1 MRDSLSRLEQLRYR
15 KNALLGAWGLPVQ
28 ASKMGQPF
36 LLTKNNQP
44 TRVTHMTRK
53 YFGTDGIRGTVGQP
67 PITPDFVLKLAHA
80 VGRVLRQS
88 ESRPTVLIG
97 KDTRISGYMLE
108 SALESGFNSAG
119 VDVVLLGPLPTPGV
133 AYLTRAQRASLGVV
147 ISASHNP
154 FADNGIK
161 FFSAQ
166 GTKLND
172 EWELAVEASLEQQPV
187 WADSAS
193 LGKTRRMED
202 AAGRY
207 TEFCKSTFAHDL
219 TLKGLK
225 IVVDGAHGAAYH
237 IAPMV
242 FHELGAEV
250 IAIGCSPDGLNINH
264 EVGATHPQALIEA
277 VRANNADYGIAL
289 DGDADR
295 LQIVDAEGRLFDGDE
310 VLYLMVNERLSRG
323 EKVPGTVGTLMTN
336 MAVEV
341 ALKAKGVEFVRAKVG
356 DRYVLEE
363 LDKRGWLLGGEGS
376 GHLLAL
382 DKHTTGDGLISALQV
397 LQACVR
403 SRKTLSQLLV
413 DVVLFPQTLI
423 NVRLQPGQDWKSS
436 AELAMQ
442 TKAVEIEL
450 GDSGRIL
457 IRASGTEPLLRV
469 MVEARDSLQ
478 AKSCAERVADTVRL
492 LHTV

>member
-1 MRDSLSRLEQLRYR
+1 
-15 KNALLGAWGLPVQ
+15 
-28 ASKMGQPF
+28 
-36 LLTKNNQP
+36 
-44 TRVTHMTRK
+44 MTRK

-67 PITPDFVLKLAHA
+67 PITPDFVLRLAHA
-80 VGRVLRQS
+80 VGRVLRKT
-88 ESRPTVLIG
+88 EARPTVLIG

-147 ISASHNP
+147 ISASHNAFP
-154 FADNGIK
+154 DNGIK

-166 GTKLND
+166 GTKLSD
-172 EWELAVEASLEQQPV
+172 DWELAVEAALDEAPV

-193 LGKTRRMED
+193 LGKARRLDD

-207 TEFCKSTFAHDL
+207 IEFCKSTFANDL

-250 IAIGCSPDGLNINH
+250 IAIGCAPDGLNINH
-264 EVGATHPQALIEA
+264 EVGATHPEALITA
-277 VRANNADYGIAL
+277 VRANKADYGIAL

-295 LQIVDAEGRLFDGDE
+295 LQLVDADGRLFNGDE
-310 VLYLMVNERLSRG
+310 VLFLMVNERLARG
-323 EKVPGTVGTLMTN
+323 ETVPGTVGTLMTN
-336 MAVEV
+336 MAVEL
-341 ALKAKGVEFVRAKVG
+341 ALKSKGVEFVRAKVG

-363 LDKRGWLLGGEGS
+363 LEKRGWLLGGEGS

-403 SRKTLSQLLV
+403 NGKTIAQLLG
-413 DVVLFPQTLI
+413 DVALFPQTLI
-423 NVRLQPGQDWKSS
+423 NVRLKPGQDWRSS
-436 AELAMQ
+436 ESLAAVSKIVEAELAG
-442 TKAVEIEL
+442 T
-450 GDSGRIL
+450 GRLL

-469 MVEARDSLQ
+469 MVEARDAGQ
-478 AKSCAERVADTVRL
+478 ARACAERVADTVRA
-492 LHTV
+492 

>member
-1 MRDSLSRLEQLRYR
+1 MS
-15 KNALLGAWGLPVQ
+15 
-28 ASKMGQPF
+28 
-36 LLTKNNQP
+36 
-44 TRVTHMTRK
+44 RK
-53 YFGTDGIRGTVGQP
+53 YFGTDGIRGTVGEA
-67 PITPDFVLKLAHA
+67 PITPDFVLRLAHA
-80 VGRVLRQS
+80 VGRVLRRT
-88 ESRPTVLIG
+88 EARPTVLIG

-154 FADNGIK
+154 FPDNGIK

-172 EWELAVEASLEQQPV
+172 DWELAVEAVLEEPPV
-187 WADSAS
+187 WVDSAT
-193 LGKTRRMED
+193 LGKTRRLDD

-207 TEFCKSTFAHDL
+207 IEFCKSTFAHDL

-225 IVVDGAHGAAYH
+225 IVVDGAHGAAYQ

-250 IAIGCSPDGLNINH
+250 IAIGCAPDGLNINR
-264 EVGATHPQALIEA
+264 EVGATHPQALIAA
-277 VRANNADYGIAL
+277 VKAHQADFGVAL

-295 LQIVDAEGRLFDGDE
+295 LQMVDAQGRLFNGDE
-310 VLYLMVNERLSRG
+310 VLYLMVNERLARG

-341 ALKAKGVEFVRAKVG
+341 ALNAKGVKFVRAKVG

-363 LDKRGWLLGGEGS
+363 LEKRGWLIGGEGS

-382 DKHTTGDGLISALQV
+382 DKHTTGDGIISALQV

-403 SRKTLSQLLV
+403 SQKTLVQLLS

-423 NVRLQPGQDWKSS
+423 NVRLKPGQDWKSS
-436 AELAMQ
+436 AELAAQ

-450 GDSGRIL
+450 GNNGRVL

-469 MVEARDSLQ
+469 MVEARDAAQ
-478 AKSCAERVADTVRL
+478 AKACAERVADTVRC
-492 LHTV
+492 

>member
-1 MRDSLSRLEQLRYR
+1 
-15 KNALLGAWGLPVQ
+15 
-28 ASKMGQPF
+28 
-36 LLTKNNQP
+36 
-44 TRVTHMTRK
+44 MTRQ

-67 PITPDFVLKLAHA
+67 PITPDFVLRLAHA
-80 VGRVLRQS
+80 VGRVLKQT
-88 ESRPTVLIG
+88 EDRPTVLIG

-166 GTKLND
+166 GTKLSD
-172 EWELAVEASLEQQPV
+172 AWELEVEAAVSQDPV
-187 WADSAS
+187 WADSIS
-193 LGKTRRMED
+193 LGKTRRLAD

-207 TEFCKSTFAHDL
+207 IEFCKSTFGNDL
-219 TLKGLK
+219 TLRGRK
-225 IVVDGAHGAAYH
+225 IVVDAAHGAAYH
-237 IAPMV
+237 IAPKV

-250 IAIGCSPDGLNINH
+250 IAIGCSPDGININQD
-264 EVGATHPQALIEA
+264 VGATHPAALVQA
-277 VRANNADYGIAL
+277 VKDNHADFGVAL

-295 LQIVDAEGRLFDGDE
+295 LQLVDSEGRLFNGDE
-310 VLYLMVNERLSRG
+310 LLYLIADERLGRD
-323 EKVPGTVGTLMTN
+323 EHVPGVVGTLMTN

-341 ALKAKGVEFVRAKVG
+341 ALKARGVQLVRAKVG

-363 LDKRGWLLGGEGS
+363 LEKNKWILGGEGS

-403 SRKTLSQLLV
+403 AEKTMAQLL
-413 DVVLFPQTLI
+413 DGLTLFPQTLV
-423 NVRLQPGQDWKSS
+423 NVRLKPGQDWKANSRLTEETQA
-436 AELAMQ
+436 AEA
-442 TKAVEIEL
+442 AL
-450 GDSGRIL
+450 GDTGRVL
-457 IRASGTEPLLRV
+457 IRASGTEPLVRV
-469 MVEARDSLQ
+469 MVEARDATQ
-478 AKSCAERVADTVRL
+478 ALSWAQRIADTLKV
-492 LHTV
+492 

>member
-1 MRDSLSRLEQLRYR
+1 MLPTAQSNPAQTPRIVQIV
-15 KNALLGAWGLPVQ
+15 LLQ
-28 ASKMGQPF
+28 Q
-36 LLTKNNQP
+36 NNRP
-44 TRVTHMTRK
+44 AGISNMTRK

-67 PITPDFVLKLAHA
+67 PITPDFVLRLAHA
-80 VGRVLRQS
+80 VGRVLRRT

-154 FADNGIK
+154 YPDNGIK

-166 GTKLND
+166 GAKLSD
-172 EWELAVEASLEQQPV
+172 AWELSVEAALDEPPV

-193 LGKTRRMED
+193 IGKARRLDD

-207 TEFCKSTFAHDL
+207 TEFCKSTFANDL
-219 TLKGLK
+219 TLKGMK

-264 EVGATHPQALIEA
+264 EVGATHPEALIAA
-277 VRANNADYGIAL
+277 VRANKANYGIAL

-295 LQIVDAEGRLFDGDE
+295 LQMVDAEGRLFNGDE
-310 VLYLMVNERLSRG
+310 VLYLMVNERLARG

-341 ALKAKGVEFVRAKVG
+341 ALNAKGVEFVRAKVG

-363 LDKRGWLLGGEGS
+363 LSRRGWLLGGEGS
-376 GHLLAL
+376 GHMLAL
-382 DKHTTGDGLISALQV
+382 DKHTTGDGIISALQV

-403 SRKTLSQLLV
+403 SKRTLAQLLS
-413 DVVLFPQTLI
+413 DVALFPQTLI
-423 NVRLQPGQDWKSS
+423 NVRLKPGQEWETSEK
-436 AELAMQ
+436 LAAV
-442 TKAVEIEL
+442 TRAVEIEL
-450 GDSGRIL
+450 SDSGRVL

-469 MVEARDSLQ
+469 MVEARDAQQ
-478 AKSCAERVADTVRL
+478 AKACAERIADTVRS
-492 LHTV
+492 